1 MIKLRSRNRPSLP
14 ERGRDGEGAGA
25 IVDPASALPPPNP
38 PPFRE
43 RAPAPFPGGAIMS
56 PADFLA
62 ASLSEGAVI
71 VRIAEA
77 QGSTPREVGATM
89 IVSAR
94 GSAGTIGGGQLEFHC
109 IDVARALLDSGG
121 PPQFIDIP
129 LGPQMGQCCGGR
141 VRVAMEKAT
150 PAHLEAL
157 KQDEAKAAAERP
169 QVLIFGAGHTGKA
182 LARSLALLPLAVSLI
197 DDRPGQFDDVPATI
211 SCLHL
216 DDPETAISAARPG
229 SAFVVLSHSHALD
242 YRLTETAL
250 LRGDAAYIGM
260 IGSATKRA
268 RFEASFRRRHPRS
281 KALTQLTCPIG
292 GSDVHDK
299 RPEVIAALTSA
310 ELVRCLLGEKA
321 ALVGRSATRRARTRN
336 RHDAA
341 A

>member
-1 MIKLRSRNRPSLP
+1 MT
-14 ERGRDGEGAGA
+14 
-25 IVDPASALPPPNP
+25 
-38 PPFRE
+38 
-43 RAPAPFPGGAIMS
+43 

-62 ASLSEGAVI
+62 ENLKDGAVI

-77 QGSTPREVGATM
+77 QGSTPREAGATM

-109 IDVARALLDSGG
+109 IDLARALLDSGG
-121 PPQFIDIP
+121 PRQLIDIP

-141 VRVAMEKAT
+141 VRVAMGLTTA
-150 PAHLEAL
+150 ADLEAL
-157 KQDEAKAAAERP
+157 RRDEAKATAERP

-182 LARSLALLPLAVSLI
+182 LARSLALLPLAVTLI
-197 DDRPGQFDDVPATI
+197 DDRAGQFEDVPTTV
-211 SCLHL
+211 SCLQL
-216 DDPETAISAARPG
+216 DDPETALAAARPG

-242 YRLTETAL
+242 YRLAEAAL
-250 LRGDAAYIGM
+250 LRGDAAYVGM

-268 RFEASFRRRHPRS
+268 RFEASFRRRHPTS
-281 KALTQLTCPIG
+281 TALARLTCPIG

-310 ELVRCLLGEKA
+310 ELVRCLLGET
-321 ALVGRSATRRARTRN
+321 ATRRARTRN